1 MPSLTQARRVAEF
14 KSPLGKDKLSLARC
28 EASEGLSELYEIRI
42 DAISE
47 DGNINFDTAI
57 GADCSVNFHIEH
69 GAQRNFCGVMTEA
82 QWVGE
87 AGDYYAYRI
96 VLRPWLWLLTRTSD
110 CRIFHDKNA
119 LEIIKK
125 VFSDRGMTEIRD
137 ATTRT
142 PPTREYCVQYRET
155 DYNFVCRLMEDEGI
169 YYYFEHTT
177 SKHTM
182 VLCDAHSSHK
192 AIPKLETLEFIPSS
206 SAKRNVQHVFSWTSE
221 RRFKS
226 GKYEL
231 RDYNYLH
238 PAADMTGPAQM
249 SPANSRPNME
259 MYFYP
264 GKYTE
269 KSDGKTYAK
278 TLLEAE
284 IARDKRRH
292 ANGDALGLYPGGL
305 TTLAKLKA
313 DAENQEYLVVR
324 TSHVYV
330 GQEYRSAG
338 AGSQSEGYFGSYEF
352 LPSSIQFRAPVVTPK
367 PLVYGP
373 QTAKVIPDKGNEGE
387 EIDVDEHGRILV
399 RFFWDR
405 KKDQSCRVRVA
416 QTWAA
421 NKWGTIVIPRIDQE
435 VVVEFLEGDPDRP
448 LVTGCVYNGDNK
460 VPYPLPADKTM
471 TGMKSDTSKGHG
483 GYNEFV
489 FDDKKSSE
497 LIRMHAEKDHEVV
510 IKHAETWKIGET
522 FEIPKGSPSRDT
534 TILHGDDKL
543 KVSTGDQNID
553 IAMEQNLTI
562 GLSRTTKIGVSDTL
576 QVGAKQDVTIG
587 ASQSVTVGA
596 SASEKVGASRS
607 AMIGA
612 SDSLTVGASLSV
624 TCGGVI
630 SIVGGG
636 SSIIISPAGI
646 IITGA
651 TISCVGPTL
660 IPVLTAAGT
669 INLHP

>member
-1 MPSLTQARRVAEF
+1 MTLKQAGRVAEF
-14 KSPLGKDKLSLARC
+14 KSPLGDDKLALARC

-47 DGNINFDTAI
+47 DGNINFDSAI
-57 GADCSVNFHIEH
+57 GAECAVNFHIEH

-87 AGDYYAYRI
+87 AGDYYAYRL

-119 LEIIKK
+119 LDIIKK
-125 VFSDRGMTEIRD
+125 VFSDRGMTDLRD

-142 PPTREYCVQYRET
+142 PPKREYCVQYRET
-155 DYNFVCRLMEDEGI
+155 DFNFVSRLMEDEGI

-177 SKHTM
+177 DKHTL
-182 VLCDAHSSHK
+182 VLCDSHSSHK
-192 AIPKLETLEFIPSS
+192 AIPKLETLEFIPAST
-206 SAKRNVQHVFSWTSE
+206 ARRNVQHVFSWTSE

-231 RDYNYLH
+231 RDYNYLT
-238 PAADMTGPAQM
+238 PAADMTGPAQI
-249 SPANSRPNME
+249 SPANSRPSME

-264 GKYTE
+264 GKYKD
-269 KSDGKTYAK
+269 KSEGKTYAK

-305 TTLAKLKA
+305 TTLTKLKA

-330 GQEYRSAG
+330 GQDYRSSG
-338 AGSQSEGYFGSYEF
+338 AGSQSAGYFGSYEF
-352 LPSSIQFRAPVVTPK
+352 LPSSIQFRAPVATPK

-373 QTAKVIPDKGNEGE
+373 QTAKVIADKGNDGE

-405 KKDQSCRVRVA
+405 KKDQSCRVRVT

-421 NKWGTIVIPRIDQE
+421 NKWGSIVIPRIDQE

-448 LVTGCVYNGDNK
+448 LVTGCVYNADNK

-471 TGMKSDTSKGHG
+471 TGIKSDSSKGHG

-497 LIRMHAEKDHEVV
+497 LIRMHAEHDHTVV
-510 IKHAETWKIGET
+510 VKHAETWKIGET
-522 FEIPKGSPSRDT
+522 FEIPKGSPSRET
-534 TILHGDDKL
+534 TLVMGDDKL
-543 KVSTGDQNID
+543 TVSTGDQNVD
-553 IAMEQNLTI
+553 IAMERNMKI
-562 GLSRTTKIGVSDTL
+562 GLSKTTTVGVKESM
-576 QVGAKQDVTIG
+576 TIG
-587 ASQSVTVGA
+587 ASKSLTVGASSSETVGASRSATIGASESVTVGA
-596 SASEKVGASRS
+596 S
-607 AMIGA
+607 M
-612 SDSLTVGASLSV
+612 TV

-630 SIVGGG
+630 ALVGGG

-646 IITGA
+646 ILTGA
-651 TISCVGPTL
+651 TISCVGATL